1 MFFVNSAATVVHYFI
16 VLTPEGQQIIKMMDL
31 VHTLTP
37 YTIIKQTVR
46 MGNVQSMLNGIVKI
60 MLAKVGDKNLIQT

>member
-1 MFFVNSAATVVHYFI
+1 MLHYFT
-16 VLTPEGQQIIKMMDL
+16 VLTPEGQNIIKQMDL
-31 VHTLTP
+31 VGTLTP

-60 MLAKVGDKNLIQT
+60 MLAKVGDKNLVQT

>member
-1 MFFVNSAATVVHYFI
+1 MVHYFL
-16 VLTPEGQQIIKMMDL
+16 VLNPEGQNIVKMLDL
-31 VHTLTP
+31 VDTLTP

-60 MLAKVGDKNLIQT
+60 ILAKVNDKNLVQT

>member
-1 MFFVNSAATVVHYFI
+1 MVHYFT
-16 VLTPEGQQIIKMMDL
+16 VLTPEGQNLIKMQDL
-31 VHTLTP
+31 VGTLTP

-60 MLAKVGDKNLIQT
+60 MLAQVGGKSLVQT

>member
-1 MFFVNSAATVVHYFI
+1 MVHYFT
-16 VLTPEGQQIIKMMDL
+16 VLTPEGQNLIKMLDL
-31 VHTLTP
+31 VVTLTP

-60 MLAKVGDKNLIQT
+60 LLAQVGGKSLVQT